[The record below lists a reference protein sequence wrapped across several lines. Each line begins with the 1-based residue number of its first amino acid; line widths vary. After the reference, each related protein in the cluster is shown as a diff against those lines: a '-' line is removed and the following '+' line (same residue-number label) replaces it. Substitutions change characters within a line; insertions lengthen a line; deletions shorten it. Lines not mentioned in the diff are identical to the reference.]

1 MIQDSIPLFEPYIGY
16 EEKKAIDCV
25 LESKQLSRGP
35 WVEQFEYE
43 FAAYVGKKYAI
54 AVNSGTSGLHL
65 CVKAAGW
72 QENDEVITTPYSFI
86 ASTNCLL
93 YENITPIFCDVDPIT
108 FNIPYSNIIPKITAK
123 TRGVL
128 IVDILGLPAVS
139 KDIST
144 F

>member
-72 QENDEVITTPYSFI
+72 QEMMKSLQRLI
-86 ASTNCLL
+86 LL
-93 YENITPIFCDVDPIT
+93 LLQQIVCFM
-108 FNIPYSNIIPKITAK
+108 KISLLFFVMLTQ
-123 TRGVL
+123 
-128 IVDILGLPAVS
+128 
-139 KDIST
+139 
-144 F
+144 